1 MPAVCMGEERSE
13 PIRSRLGGLPP
24 CKTVEPA
31 GAGAGGAG
39 FCGSSPPFLGK
50 TTTLPSHKLQDE
62 ATPLP
67 KHLVGLQQEPP
78 RELELEPCQ
87 QALHEYAC
95 HQTVKKVGSA

>member
-1 MPAVCMGEERSE
+1 MSQYGPVWEGFLPAKRW
-13 PIRSRLGGLPP
+13 SRPELEQVELGFVVLLHLF
-24 CKTVEPA
+24 V
-31 GAGAGGAG
+31 
-39 FCGSSPPFLGK
+39 GK